1 MAFVKALT
9 ATLGTISLMENFYSL
24 KEDQMDV
31 GEWVR
36 KMSKENPFRD
46 THVRRHRALGY
57 SPPASKTQV
66 PQLIQNQSTLL

>member
-1 MAFVKALT
+1 MVFEKALT

-36 KMSKENPFRD
+36 
-46 THVRRHRALGY
+46 
-57 SPPASKTQV
+57 
-66 PQLIQNQSTLL
+66 